1 MKKFLLTTLL
11 VLVTVVAAF
20 AQNELTVTHQ
30 YNSRGTTNT
39 FDVKDDAGNVIV
51 TLTPAKNGGSNAP
64 SCNYNDGE
72 LRLYT
77 KNTLTIAAKDGYYI
91 QRIDFT
97 GCASGKFF
105 DSGYKFSN
113 GAIVGT
119 ISYPNASWAAS
130 DANTQSV
137 VFTQTSTTGK
147 QTHISKIVITYTKAG
162 PVDVTPTF
170 KDYTTTFTPGVDQ
183 FVTVE
188 ATSPANFI
196 ANAGDLTYT
205 SNSDA
210 IKVTEDK
217 KLQIVK
223 PVTDAVITVKWGKT
237 DKYNEGNATF
247 KVSVDKAPHGLK
259 FKATS
264 DELFADNE
272 APAFVSLENPN
283 GLAVEYTSS
292 DENVAAVIDGELM
305 LGAPGVTTITA
316 TTEGNE
322 IYAAGEASYTLTVVQ
337 VGLPGTP
344 AFSFENDGYYKINE
358 SLIIT
363 PAAEG
368 DEIYYKVGDGE
379 YKLYTAPISFDAAE
393 VYTVSAYAKN
403 DKGQS
408 NPTEISFLIEMLE
421 YTGKFKDVE
430 GELVLGDTREL
441 EVELEGA
448 KIADFNVTF
457 TPETGILL
465 PIPATQNKYY
475 IVGAGDVTFTATAKV
490 DADLYNGAI
499 TKTYTIKPKMEKS
512 EGDATLVFDFSDVT
526 NIGFT
531 TNDFT
536 NDNSSNALVFN
547 NGVDPELGGINRTVD
562 RGDGVIISFK
572 KNSGQNNVRI
582 MESANKLVVYADQ
595 ADARNGSSFIV
606 NGKNITKIE
615 LLEDATSYNGKFT
628 TAVGTMGNLNTTT
641 KVYTWT
647 CETPVPSVEFV
658 NKTNKQIR
666 IHTITVYCTAVTEVA
681 KEFKPYELTLAG
693 SDYEIGEAMPHA
705 VLPEG
710 CTAPVSYLVNDEE
723 EPAYATKHFS
733 EASVKIV
740 AHTPGFGDYLPSVSE
755 AFNIAP
761 LPINLPNQLTIHYSQ
776 GDGINMEGFKTVKG
790 ENGVYVFENIP
801 VIGYDARVADKN
813 YGHVFF
819 SFYNVESTPAAAP
832 RRAAAETDWSEV
844 NNVVTYTPA
853 EHRTVSGLN
862 DEIELVRNKANT
874 INGLPNVLCVPSA
887 HETGKDVTFTVE
899 LKDDGTPSKVKLA
912 EGTQTGVES
921 VGVDADGEAEYY
933 TLQGVRVAK
942 PAAGIYLRRQGG
954 TVSKVLVK

>member
-30 YNSRGTTNT
+30 YNSKGTTNT

-51 TLTPAKNGGSNAP
+51 TLTPASNGGTAP
-64 SCNYNDGE
+64 SCNYGSGE
-72 LRLYT
+72 LRLYS
-77 KNTLTIAAKDGYYI
+77 KNTLTIAAKDGYFI

-97 GCASGKFF
+97 GCTSGKFF

-119 ISYPNASWAAS
+119 INYPNASWAAS
-130 DANTQSV
+130 DAKTQSV
-137 VFTQTSTTGK
+137 VFTQTSTSGK
-147 QTHISKIVITYTKAG
+147 QTHISKIAITYTKAG
-162 PVDVTPTF
+162 ATFEEINQTYSKDNATLQLKYSPENLFTGITPIYDVTNANGCIDENLNILKAGTGTLKVTWSGSASSFAEGSAEVKFTINKAKSGLSYDKEVAEAF
-170 KDYTTTFTPGVDQ
+170 KGNDNTPD
-183 FVTVE
+183 
-188 ATSPANFI
+188 
-196 ANAGDLTYT
+196 DLT
-205 SNSDA
+205 A
-210 IKVTEDK
+210 
-217 KLQIVK
+217 L
-223 PVTDAVITVKWGKT
+223 P
-237 DKYNEGNATF
+237 
-247 KVSVDKAPHGLK
+247 
-259 FKATS
+259 
-264 DELFADNE
+264 
-272 APAFVSLENPN
+272 SLVNPN
-283 GLAVEYTSS
+283 GI
-292 DENVAAVIDGELM
+292 AVIYSSLYPEYATIDAEGNVKLIGIGETL
-305 LGAPGVTTITA
+305 ITA
-316 TTEGNE
+316 TPAEADLYE
-322 IYAAGEASYTLTVVQ
+322 GEAEYILNVQ
-337 VGLPGTP
+337 PAGLPSMP
-344 AFSFENDGYYKINE
+344 SFSFENNSDHKINE
-358 SLIIT
+358 TLVIS

-368 DEIYYKVGDGE
+368 DKIQYKVGDGE
-379 YKLYTAPISFDAAE
+379 FKPYEGTISFSAE
-393 VYTVSAYAKN
+393 GVYTVTAYAEN
-403 DKGQS
+403 DKGKS
-408 NPTEISFLIEMLE
+408 AESSITFTIELLE
-421 YTGKFKDVE
+421 YAFNFKEAE

-441 EVELEGA
+441 EIELEGA
-448 KIADFNVTF
+448 NIADFNVTF

-475 IVGAGDVTFTATAKV
+475 IVGAGDVTFTAEAKV
-490 DADLYNGAI
+490 DADLYDGAI
-499 TKTYTIKPKMEKS
+499 TKTYTIKPKMVDGGS
-512 EGDATLVFDFSDVT
+512 APTTVTYDFS
-526 NIGFT
+526 NIASLGFST
-531 TNDFT
+531 ADY
-536 NDNSSNALVFN
+536 SSESGA
-547 NGVDPELGGINRTVD
+547 D
-562 RGDGVIISFK
+562 VII
-572 KNSGQNNVRI
+572 
-582 MESANKLVVYADQ
+582 L
-595 ADARNGSSFIV
+595 NGSLGDDTYNRSINI
-606 NGKNITKIE
+606 NGTTMTFSKGNASTNTRIQIAANSLALYNSTSGGGAFTVKGQNITKIE
-615 LLEDATSYNGKFT
+615 ITESASKYRAKLTPS
-628 TAVGTMGNLNTTT
+628 VGTLSNVDNNN
-641 KVYTWT
+641 VFTWT
-647 CETPVPSVEFV
+647 PAGEYESQVTFT
-658 NKTNKQIR
+658 NKTSTNVRVQKIVVHCNVSAQ
-666 IHTITVYCTAVTEVA
+666 VA

-755 AFNIAP
+755 AFNITP

-776 GDGINMEGFKTVKG
+776 GDGINMEGFKTVAG

-801 VIGYDARVADKN
+801 VIGYDARLADKN

-874 INGLPNVLCVPSA
+874 ISGLPNVLCVPSA